1 MKKTSRF
8 VRTLALALLVL
19 APAVVCKQGPSKLD
33 TVVAN
38 AKAPTAG
45 SAAGSGSA
53 STAPAEDLDSHAILD
68 RKDTAPEVQ
77 VKHVLIGWKDLAAA
91 YRGHMDP
98 RAEARSNADAAKLAR
113 EIFERAE
120 KNESFDK
127 LVSEFSEDPGSKS
140 GEPYTVAAETQFV
153 PEFKL
158 LALRLMLNE
167 VGIVKTN
174 YGYHV
179 IKRVPPPPP
188 DPLESA
194 DILGRPAEPGPVS
207 VQHVLIGW
215 KGAPAART
223 ATRTKEEADAIAKD
237 VLAKVLAGGDMAAL
251 MKQYSEDPGSKDSGK
266 AYDVGSDTQMVEPF
280 KKLSLRLKIGEA
292 GLVKSPFGWHI
303 IKRAAPPPPDAL
315 ESADI
320 LARQPVT
327 TFAKVKH
334 ILLSYADSHG
344 EDPRGQKRDRATL
357 EKLVKDTVAKL
368 NGGAKIEPLMA
379 ELSED
384 PGSAKTGTSYDAT
397 PDAGLVKPFKDLSLR
412 LKSGEVGV
420 VKTEFGYHIIQ
431 RVDGMPG
438 QPAGAGSAAAG
449 SAAGSAGAP
458 AKAPAEKPAAPA
470 PKPAAPAPK
479 PAAPAGSAAP
489 Q

>member
-1 MKKTSRF
+1 MTKSFRF
-8 VRTLALALLVL
+8 VRTFVLALVVV
-19 APAVVCKQGPSKLD
+19 APGAACKQGKSRLD
-33 TVVAN
+33 EVV
-38 AKAPTAG
+38 KTKTAATNPHG
-45 SAAGSGSA
+45 GSGA
-53 STAPAEDLDSHAILD
+53 GAGPATPAGPVEDLDSHAILD

-91 YRGHMDP
+91 YRGHLDP
-98 RAEARSNADAAKLAR
+98 RAEARTSADAAKFAR
-113 EIFERAE
+113 EIFARAE
-120 KNESFDK
+120 KEDFNK
-127 LVSEFSEDPGSKS
+127 LVEEYSEDPGAKS

-153 PEFKL
+153 PEFKQ

-179 IKRVPPPPP
+179 IKRIPPPAP
-188 DPLESA
+188 DPLETA
-194 DILGRPAEPGPVS
+194 DILARPAEAGPVS

-223 ATRTKEEADAIAKD
+223 ATRTKEEADKIAKE
-237 VLAKVLAGGDMAAL
+237 VLEKARANTDMAAL
-251 MKQYSEDPGSKDSGK
+251 MKQYSEDPGSKDTGK
-266 AYDVGSDTQMVEPF
+266 AYEVGADTQMVEPF

-320 LARQPVT
+320 LARQPST

-344 EDPRGQKRDRATL
+344 EDPRGQKRTRAEL
-357 EKLVKDTVAKL
+357 EKLVKDTVTKL
-368 NGGAKIEPLMA
+368 KGGAKIEPLMA

-384 PGSAKTGTSYDAT
+384 PGSAKSGNSYDAS

-420 VKTEFGYHIIQ
+420 VKTEFGFHIIQ

-438 QPAGAGSAAAG
+438 QDAGS
-449 SAAGSAGAP
+449 GAP
-458 AKAPAEKPAAPA
+458 KPAEKPVTPPPA
-470 PKPAAPAPK
+470 P
-479 PAAPAGSAAP
+479 
-489 Q
+489 